1 MSNNTKIL
9 TLDEIKSIFLKY
21 NIATYIT
28 SSEIYAEWIDFQHK
42 AMTVGVTEFDID
54 MMILDSDALEIKYGK

>member
-28 SSEIYAEWIDFQHK
+28 SSVIHAEWIDFQYK

-54 MMILDSDALEIKYGK
+54 MMILDSDELEAKYGK